1 MICRICILLIYRL
14 QFRFYKVC
22 DKFCRLENWNKNVMK
37 YCRTLRDRPI
47 TRAFYRIPT
56 IYKKKK
62 TTAIYCKTI
71 VNIDQRKMPKVFDKQ
86 TFAVSCKNCRTV
98 YTLLLQEKQNGKP
111 LCLYIKKH
119 DVCSCRL
126 IVVLSNAAR
135 NDFLSFSQIKVKK
148 PFPFHCQRT

>member
-1 MICRICILLIYRL
+1 MNFFHYNL
-14 QFRFYKVC
+14 
-22 DKFCRLENWNKNVMK
+22 
-37 YCRTLRDRPI
+37 I

-119 DVCSCRL
+119 EFCSCRL

-148 PFPFHCQRT
+148 PFPFHCQRSWLWSIVFINKNVITTVRLEFV

>member
-1 MICRICILLIYRL
+1 MGHALFLNFEKNTCFWRIWKTFSIIILLPGHFILYR
-14 QFRFYKVC
+14 QY
-22 DKFCRLENWNKNVMK
+22 
-37 YCRTLRDRPI
+37 T
-47 TRAFYRIPT
+47 
-56 IYKKKK
+56 KKKK

-119 DVCSCRL
+119 EVCSCRL

-148 PFPFHCQRT
+148 PFPFHCQRS